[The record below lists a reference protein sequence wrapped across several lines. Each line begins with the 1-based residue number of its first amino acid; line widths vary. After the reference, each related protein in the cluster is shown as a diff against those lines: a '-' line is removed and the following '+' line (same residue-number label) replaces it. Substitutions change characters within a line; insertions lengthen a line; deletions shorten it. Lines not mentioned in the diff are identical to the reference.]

1 MKGTI
6 LIVDDIPENIHVLRE
21 ILKDDYIIKA
31 ATRGQKA
38 LDIIWQD
45 SEIDLVLLDIMMPEM
60 NGYEVCRRL
69 RKDVRTEFVP
79 VIFVSAMGE
88 VQDEIEG
95 FMVGG
100 NDYITKPVQPLIV
113 KARVSNYIALYRQRV
128 HLELI
133 VAERTQA
140 LEQNRREI
148 LKRLSVAGEYR
159 DSDTGNHVD
168 RVGEYS
174 EILGQALGMD
184 EKFIDYLR
192 LTAQMHDIGKI
203 GIEDNILLKNG
214 KLSDAERKRI
224 NRHPQIGADIIGE
237 HDDALLSMARTIAL
251 THHEK
256 WDGSGYPV
264 GLKGEEIPLEGRI
277 VCMADIFDALMS
289 KRPYKEPWP
298 IEEVIEYIR
307 SESGKTFDPKL
318 VTVFMSNAA
327 RLAEVFFKDQKDEHG
342 EDGGR

>member
-21 ILKDDYIIKA
+21 ILKDDYAIKA

-38 LDIIWQD
+38 LDIIDQD

-60 NGYEVCRRL
+60 DGYEVCRRL
-69 RKDVRTEFVP
+69 RQDVRTQFVP
-79 VIFVSAMGE
+79 IIFVSAMGE

-95 FMVGG
+95 FKAGG

-128 HLELI
+128 HLESL
-133 VAERTQA
+133 VEERTQA
-140 LEQNRREI
+140 LERNGRQI

-159 DSDTGNHVD
+159 DIDTGEHVD
-168 RVGEYS
+168 RVGQYS
-174 EILGQALGMD
+174 EILGSALGLD
-184 EKFIDYLR
+184 LKLLDHLR
-192 LTAQMHDIGKI
+192 MTAPMHDIGKI
-203 GIEDNILLKNG
+203 GIEDRILLKNDS
-214 KLSDAERKRI
+214 LTDSERQEIMK
-224 NRHPQIGADIIGE
+224 HPQIGANIIGE
-237 HDDALLSMARTIAL
+237 HDDPLLTMARTIAL
-251 THHEK
+251 SHHEK
-256 WDGSGYPV
+256 WDGSGYPS
-264 GLKGEEIPLEGRI
+264 GLKGESIPLVGRI

-298 IEEVIEYIR
+298 VEEVIDYII

-318 VTVFMSNAA
+318 VEAFHKNAKK
-327 RLAEVFFKDQKDEHG
+327 LAEVFFESQDD
-342 EDGGR
+342 